1 MIKYCK
7 VGDFVKRFSRL
18 TAAAIAFVDFVT
30 EMMTK
35 RTQNT
40 AMLMRT
46 MRKFAQRKMKIVRA
60 PQVGVANFNFWNIQK
75 KIIFRSWRWRV
86 DDSPV
91 GNRSESHLAVDARS
105 QHSLAS
111 CHHVLPAQLQE
122 GGAEAATESQGKI
135 HFH

>member
-35 RTQNT
+35 RAQNT

-60 PQVGVANFNFWNIQK
+60 PQVGVANFNF
-75 KIIFRSWRWRV
+75 
-86 DDSPV
+86 
-91 GNRSESHLAVDARS
+91 
-105 QHSLAS
+105 
-111 CHHVLPAQLQE
+111 
-122 GGAEAATESQGKI
+122 
-135 HFH
+135 